1 MKIYD
6 TYRIIMIHFLITH
19 INTLCSNIE
28 HNWCEHRRHPNRQ
41 NYGGLFLHIPG
52 RLVECF
58 PKSDQRKQYPS
69 KMSCAACFVSLR

>member
-28 HNWCEHRRHPNRQ
+28 HNRCEHRCHPNRQ
-41 NYGGLFLHIPG
+41 NYGGLFLHFPG
-52 RLVECF
+52 HSVEGF
-58 PKSDQRKQYPS
+58 PKSDQRKQYPV
-69 KMSCAACFVSLR
+69 KCIVRHV